1 MALAEADSPGACRA
15 ASPCP
20 RPQPRP
26 QASPAW
32 TGPPGPSPL
41 PSGGRGPP
49 RPLSPTPALST
60 QPRQGPPA
68 LTPPRLL
75 CLRSVP
81 GFSAWRPSSSTVPAL
96 LPLPS
101 PTHLAP
107 ALFLA
112 LGGPSEGGLAPA
124 LCLSEDVETAHD
136 QRILA
141 SGLGCASQLNAPLGL
156 SFPMRLTAV
165 WPLRAAGS
173 GQGVHLCGAAG
184 HCEDSPLPAT
194 PNALPAFVS

>member
-1 MALAEADSPGACRA
+1 MRLLLAPGPSRV
-15 ASPCP
+15 P
-20 RPQPRP
+20 RPPP
-26 QASPAW
+26 P
-32 TGPPGPSPL
+32 GPPGPSPL
-41 PSGGRGPP
+41 PSEGRGPP

-75 CLRSVP
+75 CLRSMP

-112 LGGPSEGGLAPA
+112 LGGP
-124 LCLSEDVETAHD
+124 SEDVETAHD